1 MRRQRHLMSL
11 LVMGATI
18 SISWAI
24 ADDKPAAQAP
34 AGTESFAALKAEFD
48 SAIKKWSEGA
58 QKEFE
63 AAEKAGT
70 ARSFRPSQE
79 NPTPGYSPRFLAIAD
94 KDPQGPS
101 AFDALRYTLNTS
113 GGPKGK
119 AGTWSKAVKI
129 LREHYVTRPGPE
141 RVVAVVARHNDAESD
156 QFVRDVIAKNPDRAI
171 QAKAY
176 RALLN
181 AREQPVM
188 VAEQI
193 KTNEEIRTRVEKHS
207 GKDRVQQFLADGV
220 KAKTEADELRAAYA
234 EKYHDLIAD
243 LSVGRPMPPLVSEDL
258 EGKTVSLADL
268 KGKVVVFDI
277 WATWCG
283 PCKAMIP
290 HEREMVERLK
300 DKPFALVSI
309 SFDAEKKTLVDF
321 LAKEKMPWAHWWNG
335 HEGKL
340 LDTLNIQ
347 HYPTIFVV
355 DPDGVIRF
363 KEIRGES
370 LEKAVNQLLEDAKNK
385 PAKAA

>member
-1 MRRQRHLMSL
+1 MQPQRNLMSL

-24 ADDKPAAQAP
+24 ADDKPVTQAP

-48 SAIKKWSEGA
+48 AATKKWSEGA

-63 AAEKAGT
+63 AVKKAGT
-70 ARSFRPSQE
+70 TRSFKTSQE
-79 NPTPGYSPRFLAIAD
+79 NPAPSYSPRFLAIAE

-101 AFDALRYTLNTS
+101 AIDALRETLNTS

-119 AGTWSKAVKI
+119 PGTWSKAVKI
-129 LREHYVTRPGPE
+129 LREHYVTRPGLE
-141 RVVAVVARHNDAESD
+141 RVVALLVRQKDAEAE

-171 QAKAY
+171 QIKAY
-176 RALLN
+176 RALLD
-181 AREQPVM
+181 ARERP
-188 VAEQI
+188 ALI
-193 KTNEEIRTRVEKHS
+193 SDLLKTNDEIRTRTEKIS
-207 GKDRVQQFLADGV
+207 GKDRVQKLLADGE
-220 KAKTEADELRAAYA
+220 KAKKEADELRATFA
-234 EKYHDLIAD
+234 EKFRDLIAD

-300 DKPFALVSI
+300 HKPFALVSI
-309 SFDAEKKTLVDF
+309 SFDAEKKTLVEF
-321 LAKEKMPWAHWWNG
+321 LAKEKMPWTHWWNG

-340 LDTLNIQ
+340 MDTLNIQ

-355 DPDGVIRF
+355 DPDGVIRY

-370 LEKAVNQLLEDAKNK
+370 LEKAVNKLLEEAKNK